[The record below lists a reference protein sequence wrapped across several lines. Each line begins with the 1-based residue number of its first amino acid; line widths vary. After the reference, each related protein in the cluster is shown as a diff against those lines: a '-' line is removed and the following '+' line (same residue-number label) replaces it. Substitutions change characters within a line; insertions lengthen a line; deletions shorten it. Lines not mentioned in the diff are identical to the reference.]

1 MKNGNKEFLNL
12 LCNLYAAAMLTALPL
27 YTGQGY
33 WQLGNT
39 KYILFRNI
47 TVLCLGCWLIMG
59 MPGRLRAMIG
69 RERGR
74 KVFGMTDRAV
84 AAYGAAVLL
93 SAVASSYGQL
103 AWRGYEGWFT
113 GAFFQLLLV
122 GIYFFVSR
130 QYDGS
135 GWPLYVGEA
144 ALAAVTVLGLLHRL
158 GIDPLG
164 LMEGWNS
171 GDWEYSHMLSTL
183 GNINWLCGY
192 YSAALAL
199 LVNHFLQ
206 EERKGLRFV
215 LYIASVLAFVL
226 LGIQGSQGG
235 LLILA
240 VCVLVCLVCGV
251 LEGRPT
257 VLKRVSLLTAGFCL
271 CMPMMWQLM
280 RMRGKKA
287 AIVLDGNVFEAVE
300 WYVWE
305 LGAAVCILFYFLV
318 DKRRGGRKEN
328 SDFCMGKSRF
338 MEKSGAME
346 ENRSMEKGRPVEED
360 RSIEIRSNK
369 GMLNGRRYI
378 GHRETAGI
386 REDIHQESKRG
397 KGLAVAGC
405 AAAFCITA
413 AGIAVFCLASRHVD
427 DGFGSGRGLLW
438 RIAVESFEKAD
449 WKDKLLGA
457 GPDCYAEAVFAGL
470 GTGTEVW
477 NGDHWEGAVFTNA
490 HNELLSQLCNVG
502 ILGTVSYV
510 AIFLT
515 AFWQYDRER
524 RMILRSR
531 KCSVQRQIGRTAGRR
546 RDDRI
551 AGEDRERRDDRI
563 AGMGQFGRL
572 GLLAAAMYGAHS
584 LISFQQVLNTP
595 LLFIILGLCE
605 AQRRN
610 FTA

>member
-1 MKNGNKEFLNL
+1 MKSGNKEFLNL
-12 LCNLYAAAMLTALPL
+12 LCNLYIAAMLAALPL

-47 TVLCLGCWLIMG
+47 TALCLGCWLIMG
-59 MPGRLRAMIG
+59 MPGRLRAMTG
-69 RERGR
+69 RERSG
-74 KVFGMTDRAV
+74 KAFGMTDRAV
-84 AAYGAAVLL
+84 AVYGAAVLL
-93 SAVASSYGQL
+93 SAAASSYGQL

-135 GWPLYVGEA
+135 GWPLYLGEA

-183 GNINWLCGY
+183 GNINWLCGF
-192 YSAALAL
+192 YSVALAL
-199 LVNHFLQ
+199 PVNHFLQ
-206 EERKGLRFV
+206 EERRGLRFV
-215 LYIASVLAFVL
+215 LYIVSVLAFVL

-240 VCVLVCLVCGV
+240 VCVFVCAVCGV
-251 LEGRPT
+251 LEGEPA
-257 VLKRVSLLTAGFCL
+257 VLKRVCRLTAGFCL
-271 CMPMMWQLM
+271 CMPVMWQLM

-287 AIVLDGNVFEAVE
+287 AIVLDGNIFKTVE
-300 WYVWE
+300 WYVWV
-305 LGAAVCILFYFLV
+305 LGAAVCILFCFLI
-318 DKRRGGRKEN
+318 DKRAVSGKRRSGFIGKKSMGTSGTVETRGIVGTSGTVKT
-328 SDFCMGKSRF
+328 SRT
-338 MEKSGAME
+338 MDKSGTVETSRIMDK
-346 ENRSMEKGRPVEED
+346 SVPVE
-360 RSIEIRSNK
+360 K
-369 GMLNGRRYI
+369 KLTMAL
-378 GHRETAGI
+378 
-386 REDIHQESKRG
+386 
-397 KGLAVAGC
+397 AGC
-405 AAAFCITA
+405 AAALCITL
-413 AGIAVFCLASRHVD
+413 AGIAAFSLVIRHVD

-438 RIAVESFEKAD
+438 RIAVESFERAG

-515 AFWQYDRER
+515 VFLQYGRER
-524 RMILRSR
+524 HMILRSR
-531 KCSVQRQIGRTAGRR
+531 KGSVQRQIRWAAGRR
-546 RDDRI
+546 RDGRT
-551 AGEDRERRDDRI
+551 AGEDSERRDGWTAGEDSECRDGRI

-595 LLFIILGLCE
+595 LLFIILGLYE

-610 FTA
+610 R